1 MLPFSREIGAQFLL
15 GRFARNT
22 RISLGTRGTGIP
34 SLESPADPLSN
45 VKSVF
50 SYSLPYTPDFVAFYF
65 AIDLDKLVRGFEA
78 AKLHGRLEFPIRNS
92 RASPRISYRTV
103 EGLEFDEALE
113 GLASNFLPNSR
124 GPRIRLST
132 RGPRLEFLTEQSRGL
147 EQSPSTRGQAHRLPE
162 VKSCFSSL
170 LGVICLIFQP
180 PC

>member
-78 AKLHGRLEFPIRNS
+78 LGNYFGR
-92 RASPRISYRTV
+92 Y
-103 EGLEFDEALE
+103 
-113 GLASNFLPNSR
+113 GLAIDVETHADRIIASR
-124 GPRIRLST
+124 DRFGVLSDRT
-132 RGPRLEFLTEQSRGL
+132 RR
-147 EQSPSTRGQAHRLPE
+147 PS
-162 VKSCFSSL
+162 
-170 LGVICLIFQP
+170 
-180 PC
+180 